1 MVLLI
6 HSPYFLNYSVYLSGG
21 PSCLCQPSVGIY
33 RYTWLC
39 LALSVG
45 AVDLM

>member
-1 MVLLI
+1 MVLLN
-6 HSPYFLNYSVYLSGG
+6 HSPYFLNYSVFFSGG
-21 PSCLCQPSVGIY
+21 PSRLCQPNAGIY

-39 LALSVG
+39 LTLFVG